1 MTAAAKSLLPP
12 EESPELRRW
21 LISAAI
27 VIAFHGSLLLWL
39 MHKRD
44 ITTAGAPPAVVMID
58 LPAMDVAPA
67 SEVPPDAVEGPK
79 MTKAQPQEVETPEA
93 MAVPELPPAHKPEA
107 VLMPPPK
114 PKLKP
119 KKNEIPKPVVK
130 QTHNVKQTHEP
141 SAQRTSAAEHSGAA
155 RGQMSAALSRGTAGS
170 LASVASWRSQI
181 YAHLLHHKP
190 SSSEGAGVV
199 TISFSLA
206 RSGALLEAHLTAS
219 SGSSALDQRALE
231 MVRRANPFPAAPS
244 EVAGGAFPFTVPVR
258 FR

>member
-27 VIAFHGSLLLWL
+27 VIALHGSLLLWL

-44 ITTAGAPPAVVMID
+44 ISAAGAPPAVVMID

-67 SEVPPDAVEGPK
+67 SEVLPDAVEGPK
-79 MTKAQPQEVETPEA
+79 MTKAQPQEEVETPEA

-119 KKNEIPKPVVK
+119 KKNEIPKS
-130 QTHNVKQTHEP
+130 TVKQTHEP
-141 SAQRTSAAEHSGAA
+141 PVPRTSAPKHSEAA

-170 LASVASWRSQI
+170 AASIASWRTQI
-181 YAHLLHHKP
+181 NAHLLRHKP
-190 SSSEGAGVV
+190 TGGEGAGVV

-206 RSGALLEAHLTAS
+206 RSGALIGAHLTGS

-231 MVRRANPFPAAPS
+231 MVRRANPFPAAPP
-244 EVAGGAFPFTVPVR
+244 EVTGGAFPFTVPVR

>member
-1 MTAAAKSLLPP
+1 MTAAAKSFLLP
-12 EESPELRRW
+12 EEGPELRRW

-27 VIAFHGSLLLWL
+27 VAAVHGSLILWL

-44 ITTAGAPPAVVMID
+44 ISAAGAPPAVVMID

-67 SEVPPDAVEGPK
+67 SEVPSDAVEGPK
-79 MTKAQPQEVETPEA
+79 MTEANPQEVQTPET
-93 MAVPELPPAHKPEA
+93 MEVPKLPPAHKPEA

-119 KKNEIPKPVVK
+119 KKNEIPKPI
-130 QTHNVKQTHEP
+130 VKQTHEP
-141 SAQRTSAAEHSGAA
+141 PAPRTSAPKHSGAA

-170 LASVASWRSQI
+170 GASVASWRSQI
-181 YAHLLHHKP
+181 YAHLLSRKP
-190 SSSEGAGVV
+190 SSGKSAGVV
-199 TISFSLA
+199 TIYFSLA
-206 RSGALLEAHLTAS
+206 RSGALLGAHLTAS

-231 MVRRANPFPAAPS
+231 MVRRANPFPAAPPDVTGS
-244 EVAGGAFPFTVPVR
+244 AFPFTVPVR